1 MLVKTKEKKIKG
13 KTKMI
18 KDIVV
23 RKQLTS
29 QSWKVN
35 HYALWLLEST
45 SILYK
50 HISYSHFFKHNV
62 S

>member
-1 MLVKTKEKKIKG
+1 MLVETKEKKIKG
-13 KTKMI
+13 KTKRI

-23 RKQLTS
+23 KKQLTS

-45 SILYK
+45 SILY
-50 HISYSHFFKHNV
+50 
-62 S
+62 